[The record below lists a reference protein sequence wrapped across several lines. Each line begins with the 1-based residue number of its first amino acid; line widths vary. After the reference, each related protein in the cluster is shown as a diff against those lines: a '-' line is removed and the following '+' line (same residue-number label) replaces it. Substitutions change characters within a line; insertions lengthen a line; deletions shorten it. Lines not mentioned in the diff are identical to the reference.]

1 MKRSALAGL
10 FITAAMLAS
19 PVFAADDLC
28 DVNLQKVKDGIT
40 SAGTIGEPAQ
50 GELMAAQRAAQ
61 MAKDN
66 GDDKT
71 CIAQSQRAIQIL
83 SDVQKGKG

>member
-1 MKRSALAGL
+1 MKRSVLAGL
-10 FITAAMLAS
+10 LITGALLAS
-19 PVFAADDLC
+19 PAFAAEDLC

-50 GELMAAQRAAQ
+50 GELLAAQRAAQ

-66 GDDKT
+66 GDDKA
-71 CIAQSQRAIQIL
+71 CIAESQRAIQIL
-83 SDVQKGKG
+83 ADAQKGKG